1 MSERSSF
8 GGKAGF
14 ILAAAGSAVGL
25 GNIWRF
31 PTLAAQHGGGTFLV
45 VYLIIIIMFGA
56 LLLTTEIAI
65 GRKTRKSPIDAFTAL
80 RPSAKWI
87 GILAVVVPTIILP
100 YYCVIGGWVVSYLG
114 TYLIGGTATGATFF
128 GDLVGSW
135 IAVVAFLIFFGVTMA
150 VIWLGVTNG
159 IERLSKIFMPLL
171 LILVIGLTIYVL
183 LQPEM
188 AGGITY
194 YVSFN
199 WSDVDSETFTA
210 ALGQAFFSLSLAMGI
225 MITYGSYMK
234 KDENIENCAFSIGII
249 DTCVAMI
256 CGLMIVPMAFSMY
269 GKADMPAGA
278 GLVFNSLPQIFDGMT
293 GAGIVAI
300 IFFILLFIAAWTS
313 SISIAEAIISTIMDK
328 TGMSRRRAVVVLTI
342 PMIIAGIIICM
353 GYGPLDFITFEGQT
367 ILDMLDN
374 LANKIIMPIVAF
386 STCILIGHIVGCKVV
401 IDEVESSGR
410 FKLKMFY
417 PLIVKWV
424 APVCIAVIFITGFW

>member
-45 VYLIIIIMFGA
+45 VYIIIVVMFGA

-65 GRKTRKSPIDAFTAL
+65 GRKTHKSPIDAFATL
-80 RPSAKWI
+80 RHSSKWI
-87 GILAVVVPTIILP
+87 GVLAVLVPTIILP

-128 GDLVGSW
+128 GDLVGSGTAI
-135 IAVVAFLIFFGVTMA
+135 IAFFVFFGATMG
-150 VIWLGVTNG
+150 VIWLGVTKG

-171 LILVIGLTIYVL
+171 LILVIGLTIYIL
-183 LQPEM
+183 LQPGM
-188 AGGITY
+188 ADGVKY

-199 WSDVDSETFTA
+199 WSDVNTETFTA

-234 KDENIENCAFSIGII
+234 KEENIENCALSIGVI
-249 DTCVAMI
+249 DTSVAMI
-256 CGLMIVPMAFSMY
+256 CGLLIVPMAFSMY

-278 GLVFNSLPQIFDGMT
+278 GLVFHSLPQIFDGMA
-293 GAGIVAI
+293 GAGIIAI

-313 SISIAEAIISTIMDK
+313 AISVAEAIISTIMDK
-328 TGMSRRRAVVVLTI
+328 TGMSRRRAVVLLSI
-342 PMIIAGIIICM
+342 PMIIAGVIICM
-353 GYGPLDFITFEGQT
+353 GYGPLDFISYHGKN
-367 ILDMLDN
+367 ILDLLDL
-374 LANKIIMPIVAF
+374 LANNIIMPIVAF
-386 STCILIGHIVGCKVV
+386 ATCILIGHIVGCKVIV
-401 IDEVESSGR
+401 DEVESSGE
-410 FKLKMFY
+410 FKLKKVY
-417 PLIVKWV
+417 PLIVKWI